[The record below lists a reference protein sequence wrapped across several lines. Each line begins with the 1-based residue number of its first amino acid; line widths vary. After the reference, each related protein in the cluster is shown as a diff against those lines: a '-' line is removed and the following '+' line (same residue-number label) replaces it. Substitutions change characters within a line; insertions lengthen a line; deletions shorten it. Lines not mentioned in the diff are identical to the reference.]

1 MKPTLLILAAGI
13 GSRYGGL
20 KQADSIGPAGEAI
33 IEYSIFDAIRAG
45 FGKVVIVIRKD
56 IEKDFKEKFA
66 GKFDNKIKVEFAFQE
81 MDSPIQ
87 GIEKFPERK
96 KPWGTGHAMLVAK
109 DLIHEPF
116 LVINADDFYGFNAFQ
131 KMSHFLTNR
140 CTAKQFGMVGYLLK
154 NTLSENGSVSR
165 GVCEVDDEDHLT
177 GVTERTKIV
186 RDMEDKKIYY
196 YEKDEP
202 HYLSEDTV
210 VSMNFWGFHPS
221 VFETARKMFVDFVK
235 ENNQDNSTAEFYIP
249 KIANT
254 LIEKNKVNLTVMT
267 SRDQW
272 YGITYQEDKNTVKSA
287 FDALTTIG
295 AYPNGLWETPQPSTT
310 KSEK

>member
-20 KQADSIGPAGEAI
+20 KQADTIGPSGESI
-33 IEYSIFDAIRAG
+33 IEYSIYDAIRAG
-45 FGKVVIVIRKD
+45 FGKVVIVIRKS

-66 GKFDNKIKVEFAFQE
+66 GKFDNKIKIEYAFQE
-81 MDSPIQ
+81 MDSPIE
-87 GIEKFPERK
+87 GITKFPERK

-116 LVINADDFYGFNAFQ
+116 LVINADDFYGYNAFQ
-131 KMSHFLTNR
+131 KMGDFLIR
-140 CTAKQFGMVGYLLK
+140 HCAPKQFGMVGYLLK

-165 GVCEVDDEDHLT
+165 GVCEVDTDNHLT

-186 RDMEDKKIYY
+186 KEQEDGQIYY
-196 YEKDEP
+196 HE
-202 HYLSEDTV
+202 EDRKTHLPNDTI
-210 VSMNFWGFHPS
+210 VSMNFWGFHPV
-221 VFETARKMFVDFVK
+221 VFETARKMFVKFVK
-235 ENNQDNSTAEFYIP
+235 ENADNPSAEFYIP

-254 LIEKNKVNLTVMT
+254 LIEQKKINLTVMT

-272 YGITYQEDKNTVKSA
+272 YGITYQEDKQTVKEA

-295 AYPNGLWETPQPSTT
+295 AYPNGLWEGKATEATR
-310 KSEK
+310 

>member
-33 IEYSIFDAIRAG
+33 IEYSIFDAIRTG

-56 IEKDFKEKFA
+56 IEKDFKAKFA
-66 GKFDNKIKVEFAFQE
+66 GKYDNKIKVEFAFQE
-81 MDSPIQ
+81 TNSPIE

-140 CTAKQFGMVGYLLK
+140 CTTNQFGMVGYLLK

-165 GVCEVDDEDHLT
+165 GVCEVDENDHLT

-186 RDMEDKKIYY
+186 QDREDKQIYY

-202 HYLSEDTV
+202 HHLPANTI

-235 ENNQDNSTAEFYIP
+235 TNQDNPTAEFYIP

-254 LIEKNKVNLTVMT
+254 LIEKKKVNLTVMT

-287 FDALTTIG
+287 FDALTIIG
-295 AYPNGLWETPQPSTT
+295 AYPNGLWQVPQLVAVP
-310 KSEK
+310 

>member
-33 IEYSIFDAIRAG
+33 IEYSIYDAIRTG

-66 GKFDNKIKVEFAFQE
+66 GKFDDKIKVEFAFQE
-81 MDSPIQ
+81 ITSPIE

-109 DLIHEPF
+109 DLIKEPF
-116 LVINADDFYGFNAFQ
+116 LVINADDFYGFGAFQ
-131 KMSHFLTNR
+131 KMSHFLTHR
-140 CTAKQFGMVGYLLK
+140 CTPKQFGMVGYLLK

-165 GVCEVDDEDHLT
+165 GVCEVDVDDHLT

-186 RDMEDKKIYY
+186 RRLEDNEIYY

-202 HYLSEDTV
+202 NHLPDNTV

-221 VFETARKMFVDFVK
+221 VFETTRKMFVDFVK
-235 ENNQDNSTAEFYIP
+235 KTSDNSTEEFYIP

-254 LIEKNKVNLTVMT
+254 LIEKGKVNLTVMT

-272 YGITYQEDKNTVKSA
+272 YGITYQEDKATVKGA

-295 AYPNGLWETPQPSTT
+295 AYPNGLWKVLQ
-310 KSEK
+310 KSAKS